1 MTKYECKVI
10 KQIKACFE
18 MCFKFDD
25 RRHILAKKDDPL
37 YFYKRETFIY
47 YKKYENWI
55 WPGGQHI
62 YSDMSDYENISLK
75 LVGVGYFEREIF
87 FVGARISENIFRSED
102 GGRLNIVFWVL
113 YRCRETFIQ
122 NSLKLSIF
130 SKTIASIYAGRICLS
145 NSKSKTVD

>member
-1 MTKYECKVI
+1 
-10 KQIKACFE
+10 
-18 MCFKFDD
+18 
-25 RRHILAKKDDPL
+25 
-37 YFYKRETFIY
+37 
-47 YKKYENWI
+47 
-55 WPGGQHI
+55 
-62 YSDMSDYENISLK
+62 MSDYENISLK

-130 SKTIASIYAGRICLS
+130 SKTIARIYAGRICLS